1 MDASSIFIPKKS
13 VFLSLRSNDVDYTP
27 FDSVPRLQIKN
38 RVRVQQHNTPPQ
50 MSQRLVMHAA
60 IFASTMVNMIAL
72 AQDEA
77 QKGKHQ

>member
-1 MDASSIFIPKKS
+1 
-13 VFLSLRSNDVDYTP
+13 
-27 FDSVPRLQIKN
+27 
-38 RVRVQQHNTPPQ
+38 